1 MRCSVYE
8 CINNGQGYCYDK
20 DFVSINDQGKCNHMH
35 LRERSYSNVPTYT
48 AQKPNKNKISNTN
61 GG

>member
-8 CINNGQGYCYDK
+8 CVNNGQGYCYDK

-35 LRERSYSNVPTYT
+35 LRERSYSNTT
-48 AQKPNKNKISNTN
+48 KTN
-61 GG
+61 GNLYEKTEDKNGRS